1 MVFNRRRPILK
12 LDASG
17 KSPAYVDDR
26 RNQPASRKVAG
37 FSFGGFD
44 RRRFSTAAAVRFSR
58 LDASGKSPAYIH
70 RRRISPQAE
79 RLRAFHLAV

>member
-37 FSFGGFD
+37 FSFGGFNQ
-44 RRRFSTAAAVRFSR
+44 RRFSTAAAVRFSR

-70 RRRISPQAE
+70 HRRN
-79 RLRAFHLAV
+79 

>member
-1 MVFNRRRPILK
+1 MTEKHQHKAVIEKSAARPLSVFLK
-12 LDASG
+12 
-17 KSPAYVDDR
+17 
-26 RNQPASRKVAG
+26 
-37 FSFGGFD
+37 
-44 RRRFSTAAAVRFSR
+44 